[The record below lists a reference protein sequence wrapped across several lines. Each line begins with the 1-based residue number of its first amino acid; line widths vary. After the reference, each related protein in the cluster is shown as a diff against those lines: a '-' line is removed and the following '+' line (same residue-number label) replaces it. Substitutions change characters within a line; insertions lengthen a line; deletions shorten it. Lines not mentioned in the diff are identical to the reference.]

1 MNRESKI
8 YSFIGLLQKGGIIKS
23 GSIQCELS
31 IKKREAHLVL
41 LAEDAS
47 QYTKEFFI
55 DLCQRHK
62 INWVVF
68 GEKTK
73 LGKAIGKN
81 VRAVIAVLEKEPS
94 KKLQSMVM
102 G

>member
-1 MNRESKI
+1 MNRQSKI

-23 GSIQCELS
+23 GSFQCELS

-47 QYTKEFFI
+47 QNTKEFFVH
-55 DLCQRHK
+55 LCQRHK
-62 INWVVF
+62 INWVIF
-68 GEKTK
+68 GKK
-73 LGKAIGKN
+73 ANLGKAIGKN
-81 VRAVIAVLEKEPS
+81 IRAVIAVLEEKPS
-94 KKLQSMVM
+94 KKLQSMIM